1 MSSSTRALSTLPTG
15 LAEAGEVAAS
25 GDGGETVI
33 ACSFCS
39 AARAVSA
46 LAAHTR
52 PALDSSWMT
61 KLAFHYTKYWCGCPA
76 RTCLHPSRSGLG
88 AAAAA
93 VIGPAVVGRS
103 EEHTS
108 ELQSRGH
115 LVCRLLLEKKK
126 KTINIPS
133 NRHVSGGGILFET

>member
-93 VIGPAVVGRS
+93 VIGPAVVGPGS
-103 EEHTS
+103 CS
-108 ELQSRGH
+108 APLIS
-115 LVCRLLLEKKK
+115 
-126 KTINIPS
+126 P
-133 NRHVSGGGILFET
+133 GGPPA